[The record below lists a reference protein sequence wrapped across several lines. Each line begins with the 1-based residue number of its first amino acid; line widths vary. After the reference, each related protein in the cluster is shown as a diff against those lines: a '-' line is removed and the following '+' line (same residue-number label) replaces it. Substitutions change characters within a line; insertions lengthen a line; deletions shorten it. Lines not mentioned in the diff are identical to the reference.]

1 MARRARVGHATHPLP
16 PICMKPVVRLT
27 ASATRAL
34 PRWLLLTL
42 CIVYAAFGLFGR
54 DPWKNEDA
62 AGFGVMWTM
71 AQGGLH
77 DWLLPNLVGKFITSD
92 GPLGYWLGSLAI
104 RALPWIDASNA
115 SRVYSGVLF
124 CVASAFVWY
133 AAYLLGRRAEI
144 QPFKYAFGGE
154 PEPRDY
160 GRTLADGALLVLL
173 ACFGLAERGHE
184 TTPQLAQFAWIAM
197 FVYGL
202 VRAIDKPVQG
212 ALCWG
217 VALGLVAL
225 SGNPVL
231 VAALAVGTLAL
242 YLVTPEIRCVQV
254 PAFGLPLA
262 VAVFAIWPFAALA
275 AFPDDANWFF
285 NQWLHGSLMRFS
297 GPPTTVLAYAAKNLP
312 LFTWPAWPLAIWAW
326 VSWAG
331 LRRRPHIAIPLSVV
345 MPLVALVILQSQ
357 QTNRMYMLL
366 LPPLA
371 VVATF
376 ALPTLKRGAINAID
390 WFAVLS
396 FTILGTF
403 VWLVWLA
410 SLTGFPHPL
419 ARNLG
424 RLVPG
429 YEPHF
434 KVLSFVC
441 AIAATACWLAL
452 VRWRISRQPKVLW
465 RSVVLSS
472 AGTTLMWV
480 LLMTLWLPIVNYSRT
495 YRDVA
500 QQIAAH
506 LPSDYEC
513 ISPVRL
519 GDAQIATFAYF
530 GDMHFSFTEDC
541 DVILRQDRADFGEP
555 SSMSQYVWRLVW
567 EGRRAADRDERFR
580 LYERIERPKTPV
592 KRRPPHKAR

>member
-1 MARRARVGHATHPLP
+1 M
-16 PICMKPVVRLT
+16 
-27 ASATRAL
+27 
-34 PRWLLLTL
+34 
-42 CIVYAAFGLFGR
+42 GL
-54 DPWKNEDA
+54 
-62 AGFGVMWTM
+62 
-71 AQGGLH
+71 
-77 DWLLPNLVGKFITSD
+77 
-92 GPLGYWLGSLAI
+92 
-104 RALPWIDASNA
+104 
-115 SRVYSGVLF
+115 
-124 CVASAFVWY
+124 
-133 AAYLLGRRAEI
+133 
-144 QPFKYAFGGE
+144 
-154 PEPRDY
+154 
-160 GRTLADGALLVLL
+160 
-173 ACFGLAERGHE
+173 
-184 TTPQLAQFAWIAM
+184 
-197 FVYGL
+197 
-202 VRAIDKPVQG
+202 
-212 ALCWG
+212 
-217 VALGLVAL
+217 ALGLVAL

-231 VAALAVGTLAL
+231 VAALALGTLAL
-242 YLVTPEIRCVQV
+242 YLVTPEIRCVQL
-254 PAFGLPLA
+254 PAIGLPLA
-262 VAVFAIWPFAALA
+262 VAVFAIWPLAAYI

-331 LRRRPHIAIPLSVV
+331 LRRRPHIAIPLSVAA
-345 MPLVALVILQSQ
+345 PLLALVILQSQ

-366 LPPLA
+366 LPALA
-371 VVATF
+371 VIATF

-441 AIAATACWLAL
+441 AVAATACWLML

-506 LPSDYEC
+506 LPPDYEC

-530 GDMHFSFTEDC
+530 GDMHFSFTDDC

-555 SSMSQYVWRLVW
+555 SSISQYVWRLVW
-567 EGRRAADRDERFR
+567 EGRRVADRDERFR

-592 KRRPPHKAR
+592 KRRPPRKAR

>member
-1 MARRARVGHATHPLP
+1 
-16 PICMKPVVRLT
+16 MKPVVRLT

-77 DWLLPNLVGKFITSD
+77 DWLLPNLVGKFVTSD

-104 RALPWIDASNA
+104 RALPWVDASNA
-115 SRVYSGVLF
+115 SRVYTGVLF

-133 AAYLLGRRAEI
+133 ATYLLGRRAEI

-160 GRTLADGALLVLL
+160 GRTLADGALLILL

-202 VRAIDKPVQG
+202 VRAIDKPAQG
-212 ALCWG
+212 ALWWG
-217 VALGLVAL
+217 LALGLVAL

-242 YLVTPEIRCVQV
+242 YLATPEIRCVHV
-254 PAFGLPLA
+254 PALGLPLA
-262 VAVFAIWPFAALA
+262 VGVFAIWPLAAHV
-275 AFPDDANWFF
+275 AFPDDASWFL
-285 NQWLHGSLMRFS
+285 NQWLHDSLMRFS

-345 MPLVALVILQSQ
+345 VPLLVLVILQSQ

-366 LPPLA
+366 LPALA

-441 AIAATACWLAL
+441 ALAATACWLML

-530 GDMHFSFTEDC
+530 GDMHFSFTDDC

-555 SSMSQYVWRLVW
+555 SSISQYVWRLVW
-567 EGRRAADRDERFR
+567 EGRRVADRDERFR
-580 LYERIERPKTPV
+580 LYERIERPKAPI
-592 KRRPPHKAR
+592 KRRPPRKAR

>member
-1 MARRARVGHATHPLP
+1 
-16 PICMKPVVRLT
+16 MKPVVRLT

-71 AQGGLH
+71 AEGKLH

-92 GPLGYWLGSLAI
+92 GPLGYWLGGFAI
-104 RALPWIDASNA
+104 RALSPWVDPSNA
-115 SRVYSGVLF
+115 SRVYTGVLF
-124 CVASAFVWY
+124 CVACAFVWY
-133 AAYLLGRRAEI
+133 AAYLLGRRAEV

-160 GRTLADGALLVLL
+160 GRTLADGALLVLV

-184 TTPQLAQFAWIAM
+184 TTPQLAQFAWVAM

-202 VRAIDKPVQG
+202 VRSVDKPLQG
-212 ALCWG
+212 ALWWG
-217 VALGLVAL
+217 AALGLVGL

-231 VAALAVGTLAL
+231 VGALLAGTVAL
-242 YLVTPEIRCVQV
+242 VAFTPELRNRWLPLV
-254 PAFGLPLA
+254 GLPLA
-262 VAVFAIWPFAALA
+262 IVLFAAWPA
-275 AFPDDANWFF
+275 AALTLFPDDANWFL
-285 NQWLHGSLMRFS
+285 NQWLYGSLMRFS
-297 GPPTTVLAYAAKNLP
+297 GPPTAVLGYAAKNLP

-326 VSWAG
+326 VSWTG
-331 LRRRPHIAIPLSVV
+331 FRRRPHIAVPLSVV
-345 MPLVALVILQSQ
+345 IPLVALVILQSQ
-357 QTNRMYMLL
+357 QTNRLYMLI

-371 VVATF
+371 VLASF

-396 FTILGTF
+396 FTILGSF

-410 SLTGFPHPL
+410 SLTGFPYPL
-419 ARNLG
+419 ARNLA

-434 KVLSFVC
+434 KILSFVC
-441 AIAATACWLAL
+441 AVAVTVCWVLL
-452 VRWRISRQPKVLW
+452 VRWRISRQPQVLW

-480 LLMTLWLPIVNYSRT
+480 LLMTLWLPFVNYSRT

-519 GDAQIATFAYF
+519 GDAQVATFAYF
-530 GDMHFSFTEDC
+530 GDMHFSFTDDC
-541 DVILRQDRADFGEP
+541 DVLLRQDRADYGEP
-555 SSMSQYVWRLVW
+555 SSISQYVWRLVW
-567 EGRRAADRDERFR
+567 EGRRVADRDERFR
-580 LYERIERPKTPV
+580 LYERIERPKPPV
-592 KRRPPHKAR
+592 KRRPARTARN